1 MGVPGEA
8 HLSGHKGKQWCIEIR
23 IIQTGGSLPDVG
35 IKGGSVMWGTKKDNA
50 KTVIFPDLKGWG
62 GELAGVWKARE
73 SSCIEQV
80 PREERWPEGDKAV
93 LK

>member
-1 MGVPGEA
+1 MYQEKHISQGTKGNSGVLRLG
-8 HLSGHKGKQWCIEIR
+8 SFKR
-23 IIQTGGSLPDVG
+23 GSLPDVG